1 MKKTKLLFIIGLLA
15 TSLTSFISCSPKQA
29 VDETKQK
36 VEEGYDKAKEKVKE
50 GVDNIFNDDE
60 AKFNLT
66 SLKDDLKAKGFE
78 PKEKE
83 SKNNAMEKLFSVSG
97 KILSIKNG
105 EIYVYEYNKDQK
117 DKLKNDLNSIQNNN
131 SIMNGGDI
139 KWNVSPH
146 FYSKGRVVV
155 VYDGNNQEILNALSE
170 IMGMPLVG

>member
-78 PKEKE
+78 EYQAR
-83 SKNNAMEKLFSVSG
+83 NVLVFDGKLSRSG
-97 KILSIKNG
+97 LTRILNF
-105 EIYVYEYNKDQK
+105 
-117 DKLKNDLNSIQNNN
+117 LNSKGVVTKNEVQQLIDFDN
-131 SIMNGGDI
+131 
-139 KWNVSPH
+139 
-146 FYSKGRVVV
+146 FY
-155 VYDGNNQEILNALSE
+155 Y
-170 IMGMPLVG
+170 